1 MWALLP
7 FVRLALRVRDRLPP
21 YQSRGD
27 ALRDDVKSL
36 VELLHFGPHLGLAVL
51 PPGGHELLG
60 QSVHLLH
67 LGLRNLK
74 LGTQHLQDTDTHSVS
89 QRHRGK
95 KVKDVKDAGLE
106 VQWMSCLHFLGGL
119 TTLSCFV
126 LNDAAFKF
134 WADNHEYVL
143 WNCWN

>member
-1 MWALLP
+1 MS
-7 FVRLALRVRDRLPP
+7 VIALRVRDCLLP

-27 ALRDDVKSL
+27 ALRDGVISL

-67 LGLRNLK
+67 LGLRHLQ
-74 LGTQHLQDTDTHSVS
+74 LSTQHLQDTDEQTVS
-89 QRHRGK
+89 QRRRGM
-95 KVKDVKDAGLE
+95 KVKDMKDAGLE

-119 TTLSCFV
+119 STLSCSV
-126 LNDAAFKF
+126 LNYAAFKF
-134 WADNHEYVL
+134 RAEHAGKS
-143 WNCWN
+143 